1 MGEGGQL
8 GGGGEDQTCGEQ
20 AVGYTQA
27 ELLTVLS
34 ICVYVLTHVKSTL
47 S

>member
-1 MGEGGQL
+1 M
-8 GGGGEDQTCGEQ
+8 GGGDGDQTCGEQ

-27 ELLTVLS
+27 ELLTVLN
-34 ICVYVLTHVKSTL
+34 IRVYVLTHVKITL